1 MSKYGLYLLDT
12 HVLLWFLDD
21 NKNLPNSIKED
32 IEYFQNQYEVSFMSI
47 FEIVTLVE
55 LRKIKIGMSIK
66 DLLTKIATF
75 GINVRPVSGRDFMA
89 LESLPYKANNQDPF
103 DRVIISQSIAAN
115 AILIS
120 ADSKFPQYVKHG
132 LNLLQI
138 PK

>member
-21 NKNLPNSIKED
+21 NKNLPNPIKED

-55 LRKIKIGMSIK
+55 LRKIKLGMSIK
-66 DLLTKIATF
+66 ELLKKIAMY
-75 GINVRPVSGRDFMA
+75 GINVRQVSNRDFMA
-89 LESLPYKANNQDPF
+89 LESLPYKSNNQDPF
-103 DRVIISQSIAAN
+103 DRIIISQSIAAN
-115 AILIS
+115 ATLIS
-120 ADSKFPQYVKHG
+120 ADSKFPQYIKHG